1 MKLKRLRPRVPS
13 GEMALFEEFNLL
25 VNYDYQPM
33 ERATREYPGCDE
45 SVTVESVIL
54 GDVDGG
60 VDITEQLTTAQVEDF
75 ESRILENLN
84 G

>member
-1 MKLKRLRPRVPS
+1 MKPNRLRPRVPT

-25 VNYDYQPM
+25 VNYDYQPF
-33 ERATREYPGCDE
+33 EQATREYPGCDE
-45 SVTVESVIL
+45 AVTVTSVVMGEKLEIMHL
-54 GDVDGG
+54 LTDVQ
-60 VDITEQLTTAQVEDF
+60 IEDF